1 MQLANF
7 TNDSCVSSKR
17 ALAVKTDTSSEQEKT
32 ILLIDDE
39 EMVINISE
47 MMLKRLGYRVL
58 KAHSGYE
65 GLQLFEENK
74 SKIDLIISDLE
85 MPKMNG
91 KEVMD
96 KLREVD
102 PEIKVM
108 LSSGALTDA
117 DEKTVMN
124 KGFNGFIKKP
134 YNLKTLHKK
143 MAEIIN

>member
-1 MQLANF
+1 
-7 TNDSCVSSKR
+7 
-17 ALAVKTDTSSEQEKT
+17 
-32 ILLIDDE
+32 
-39 EMVINISE
+39 
-47 MMLKRLGYRVL
+47 
-58 KAHSGYE
+58 
-65 GLQLFEENK
+65 
-74 SKIDLIISDLE
+74 
-85 MPKMNG
+85 
-91 KEVMD
+91 MD

-134 YNLKTLHKK
+134 YNLKTLYKK